1 VAALVGTFSFDE
13 RPVAKDAMSLGS
25 SLRMLGHAD
34 ADVESAAAL
43 SIGLGSHRVWRCEST
58 RLVRS
63 SSGRVLAFDGRLDNR
78 DDLSLALHGRFADAT
93 DAALAL
99 DVFDRWSIDG
109 LRRLVGEWSAA
120 IWDAADRTVHLARDY
135 MGTRPLYYALGSGT
149 LMWSSSLAELAL
161 RSGRRDALSETFFA
175 VAVARQLTADCTPYH
190 GIRAVPAATC
200 VSISASGGERRRRF
214 WSIASGSIRAR
225 CHGDYDSALRGLWSE
240 AVGARL
246 QTTHSTWAEL
256 SGGLDSSSV
265 VCMADALIR
274 QQRVPAAGLRL
285 ISHAT
290 LESCEGDERPFIA
303 EIERRV
309 AVSSH
314 VLGLEQHRELVD
326 DEWDWVS
333 PFAARG
339 VGLACVRHVR
349 RHGGQVVLSG
359 RMGDAV
365 MGGEPDNSA
374 AIFDDYSSDG
384 LVAALRAARQWSR
397 GCRVPLVATCASLA
411 RVMCDRSGR
420 EPSTGGAAS
429 SLLMPRLRQHVED
442 VAATGDRRLRD
453 VRPSKR
459 PLARLLLAYAD
470 MARLDYP
477 VNPPGLIHAYPFSHR
492 PLVEFVLAIP
502 GSVLTAPGDTR
513 TLMRRAFA
521 GLVPARVLERQ
532 SKGYYPPAA
541 LRGLRPVAASMLP
554 VDRLEVVRRGWI
566 EPMALDAA
574 LRALAN
580 GGAAGTDLRRV
591 LRFEQWL
598 ASRQRRGPAVTPTG
612 EEVKTNGVL
621 NA

>member
-1 VAALVGTFSFDE
+1 VATLAGTFSLDS
-13 RPVAKDAMSLGS
+13 RPAQPDGAALRRSLHGW
-25 SLRMLGHAD
+25 GYAD
-34 ADVESAAAL
+34 ADVDVSGAL
-43 SIGLGSHRVWRCEST
+43 AMAVVPGRVWQHEAT
-58 RLVRS
+58 GLVRS
-63 SSGRVLAFDGRLDNR
+63 PSGRIIAFDGRLDNR
-78 DDLSLALHGRFADAT
+78 DDLSLALHGRLTDAT
-93 DAALAL
+93 AAALAL
-99 DVFDRWSIDG
+99 DAFDRWGITG
-109 LRRLVGEWSAA
+109 LARLTGEWCMA

-135 MGTRPLYYALGSGT
+135 MGTRPLYYALGGGT
-149 LMWSSSLAELAL
+149 LMWSSSLGELAL

-175 VAVARQLTADCTPYH
+175 GAVARRLSPECTPYH
-190 GIRAVPAATC
+190 GVRAVPAATC
-200 VSISASGGERRRRF
+200 LSFPSHGGEHRRRF
-214 WSIASGSIRAR
+214 WSMASGSIR
-225 CHGDYDSALRGLWSE
+225 LRGNREYDEAMRALWMD

-246 QTTHSTWAEL
+246 QTTCSTWAEL

-274 QQRVPAAGLRL
+274 QRRVPATDLRL

-290 LESCEGDERPFIA
+290 LESGEGDERGFIA
-303 EIERRV
+303 EVERQ
-309 AVSSH
+309 AGIASD

-339 VGLACVRHVR
+339 VGLACLRHVR
-349 RHGGQVVLSG
+349 RHGGRVVLSG

-374 AIFDDYSSDG
+374 AIFDDYSYGG

-397 GCRVPLVATCASLA
+397 ACRAPFVATCASLA
-411 RVMCDRSGR
+411 GVMRDRGGPDAS
-420 EPSTGGAAS
+420 PSPIETA
-429 SLLMPRLRQHVED
+429 LLMPRLRQHLEH
-442 VAATGDRRLRD
+442 VAGTRDERLLD

-459 PLARLLLAYAD
+459 PLARLLLDYCD

-477 VNPPGLIHAYPFSHR
+477 VIPPGVVYAYPYSHR

-502 GSVLTAPGDTR
+502 GSVLTAPGETR

-521 GLVPARVLERQ
+521 GLVPARVLGRQ

-541 LRGLRPVAASMLP
+541 LRGLRPIAAAMLP

-566 EPMALDAA
+566 EPAALDTA

-598 ASRQRRGPAVTPTG
+598 ASRQRRGPAVTPPG